1 MQMAK
6 LWKEH
11 FPEVSNWLCCHLQS
25 GKGWWCLLTALL
37 VFHFRF
43 LLLLTHNNFLSSHFS
58 FQENYFLS
66 RKRDPLDYS
75 AVQHYEFFV
84 VYFRLL
90 LDSSSW
96 QSFVNSLL
104 KVFESQNVI
113 SLTVWGV
120 RFFLVLLIFS
130 FSSPCLPFLA
140 RAAWQ
145 MHIRLTAC

>member
-43 LLLLTHNNFLSSHFS
+43 LLLLTHNSFLSSHFS

-66 RKRDPLDYS
+66 RKRIHSITPLCNT
-75 AVQHYEFFV
+75 FFA

-90 LDSSSW
+90 LDSSSR

-104 KVFESQNVI
+104 KVFESQNFI